1 MGIAKINRLQQ
12 AIIKLNSVNE
22 NAQKQL
28 KQIQQDKKKDLIKL
42 IKKNK
47 ALILDYKFRIQNIK
61 KQNDG

>member
-28 KQIQQDKKKDLIKL
+28 KQIQKDKKKDLIKL
-42 IKKNK
+42 IKK
-47 ALILDYKFRIQNIK
+47 IK
-61 KQNDG
+61 L